1 MKKEKAA
8 AFSFIAAAFCYMTM
22 NKCQESRYVFTTDY
36 YSIFYR

>member
-22 NKCQESRYVFTTDY
+22 NKCQESIIEFTA
-36 YSIFYR
+36 IQK